1 MSKKPSN
8 APSPGASKKQ
18 RQQHI
23 RELARQERE
32 RHEKRERRVRWA
44 WQGGIGL
51 VILAVVAIVVVV
63 IVTSMKPA
71 TAAAGP
77 KNMISDGILFTSE
90 GGQPTPVETPAMEE
104 GASPTPTDYSQ
115 YSDAANVVVYL
126 DYMCPYCGQF
136 EQANGEMLNQL
147 TASGDITLEIHPI
160 AFLNNLSQGTEY
172 STRSAN
178 AMAAVANYQP
188 EAFLDAN
195 TALFANQPA
204 ENSEGLTDDEIWS
217 TLQSAGVTDENV
229 KKAMDNEEFSKWVGE
244 VTDRAMDENLPYL
257 DEPAPLSGTPTVIIN
272 GALYEGSI
280 TDTGALAQAIQQAA
294 SGTGSDSGGDAPAT
308 EEPSTEK

>member
-90 GGQPTPVETPAMEE
+90 GGQPVPIETPAMKE
-104 GASPTPTDYSQ
+104 GETPTLTDYSQ
-115 YSDAANVVVYL
+115 YSDAVNVVVYL
-126 DYMCPYCGQF
+126 DYLCPICGQF
-136 EQANGEMLNQL
+136 EQANGEMLTQL
-147 TASGDITLEIHPI
+147 TASGNITLELHPV
-160 AFLNNLSQGTEY
+160 AFLDRLSQGTEY
-172 STRSAN
+172 SSRAAN
-178 AMAAVANYQP
+178 AMAAVANYHP
-188 EAFLDAN
+188 ELFLTAN
-195 TALFANQPA
+195 TAMFNSQPK

-217 TLQSAGVTDENV
+217 ILQSAGVTDENV
-229 KKAMDNEEFSKWVGE
+229 KKAMDEETFAGWVADATE
-244 VTDRAMDENLPYL
+244 RAMNSSDYSYL
-257 DEPAPLSGTPTVIIN
+257 DTPAPVSGTPTVVIN
-272 GALYEGSI
+272 GTQYKGGVA
-280 TDTGALAQAIQQAA
+280 DTEALAKAIQDAA
-294 SGTGSDSGGDAPAT
+294 AQSGGSET
-308 EEPSTEK
+308 EETPAK

>member
-1 MSKKPSN
+1 MNKQPNN
-8 APSPGASKKQ
+8 APSPGAAKKQ

-44 WQGGIGL
+44 WQGGIGII
-51 VILAVVAIVVVV
+51 ILAVVAVVVVV

-77 KNMISDGILFTSE
+77 KNMASDGILFTSE
-90 GGQPTPVETPAMEE
+90 GGQPVPVETAAMKE
-104 GASPTPTDYSQ
+104 GGSPTPTDYSQ
-115 YSDAANVVVYL
+115 YSDAVNVVVYL

-136 EQANGEMLNQL
+136 EQANGEMLTQL
-147 TASGDITLEIHPI
+147 TASGDITLEQHPI
-160 AFLNNLSQGTEY
+160 AFLDNLSQGTEY
-172 STRSAN
+172 STRTAN

-188 EAFLDAN
+188 EVFIDAN

-217 TLQSAGVTDENV
+217 ILQSAGVTDENV
-229 KKAMDNEEFSKWVGE
+229 KKAMDSEKFSKWTAE
-244 VTDRAMDENLPYL
+244 MTDRAMDADLPYL

-280 TDTGALAQAIQQAA
+280 TDTGALAKAIQDAA
-294 SGTGSDSGGDAPAT
+294 AQSGDSGTEEKPA
-308 EEPSTEK
+308 K